1 MWSTTRTRYLLEL
14 QGYRGLCDRNLVEL
28 DPWLRVVPSFYA
40 GWALVASLQGA
51 AGAIALLA
59 VIAFVGAVAPL
70 HPFDLPY
77 NLVIRHWTGTPP
89 IPASGPPRRF
99 ACAVASMWLTGTAV
113 TLATGAAALGLALG
127 LAFAATAL
135 VPVVTGLCVPSWV
148 LTRLRQFRSSHAS
161 QPGLSS
167 DALDLIGRHG
177 RR

>member
-14 QGYRGLCDRNLVEL
+14 QGYRGLCDRDLVEL
-28 DPWLRVVPSFYA
+28 DPWLRVAPAFCA

-51 AGAIALLA
+51 ADAIALLA
-59 VIAFVGAVAPL
+59 VIAVIGAVAPL

-99 ACAVASMWLTGTAV
+99 ACAVASVWLGGIA
-113 TLATGAAALGLALG
+113 AAFASGAAILGLVLG
-127 LAFAATAL
+127 LLFAATAL

-148 LTRLRQFRSSHAS
+148 LSRLRQTHAWRISSPHE
-161 QPGLSS
+161 LS
-167 DALDLIGRHG
+167 
-177 RR
+177 